1 MKINLIYSSLQVTAS
16 LLLVFLLIPA
26 GCGLNTAGH
35 MRHSPGTYGTVP
47 GNAASLKNYPIFT
60 AAGKICPMPWVGIDP
75 AYTFE
80 TKSWFPIKPGPE
92 LYRKIDN
99 LGNLEPGQD
108 RMYARVIIGP
118 AGNTI
123 GMWFSFYHSTGVI
136 VDDTNHKIQVFN
148 PYKPES
154 RRHFFLNIRTR

>member
-1 MKINLIYSSLQVTAS
+1 MKINLIHSGLQVIAG
-16 LLLVFLLIPA
+16 LILVLFFIPA

-35 MRHSPGTYGTVP
+35 MRHSPVLIEQYREKRLPKQLSYFYCGRENLPYAV
-47 GNAASLKNYPIFT
+47 
-60 AAGKICPMPWVGIDP
+60 VGIDP

-80 TKSWFPIKPGPE
+80 TKSWFPIKPGPA

-99 LGNLEPGQD
+99 LGNLEPGQN
-108 RMYARVIIGP
+108 RMYARAIIGP

-123 GMWFSFYHSTGVI
+123 GMWFSFYHSTGVM
-136 VDDTNHKIQVFN
+136 VDDTNHSIQVFN

-154 RRHFFLNIRTR
+154 RRHFFKY